1 MVTEE
6 QKANL
11 RRPSRE
17 EARELGS
24 KGGKKRAENIKK
36 RKKLKE
42 ELLALLMIE
51 QSNGKTIQ
59 ENWVMALAKN
69 LLKGDVKTSIFVR
82 DTIGERP
89 TGFEEVD
96 DIDDSIELRIVGR
109 SKIDAERVNKLDND
123 IFKEDK

>member
-24 KGGKKRAENIKK
+24 MGGKKRAENIKK

-89 TGFEEVD
+89 TGFEEAD